1 KMRGCTAWWQ
11 ITPRCS
17 VGPVSAH
24 ACVLQQDFEL
34 WAHHCSVGD
43 KPASNY
49 LALCWPFG
57 LEKQQW
63 QQMKMEAMRTT
74 KGRPISTTR
83 QTVLKTPSLC
93 LVRMSSKTELK
104 KELIFCSM
112 LPPGQQAPSA

>member
-1 KMRGCTAWWQ
+1 KMRGCTAWWRV
-11 ITPRCS
+11 TPRCS

-24 ACVLQQDFEL
+24 TCVSFTGVLSFGHTAAVRDTNL
-34 WAHHCSVGD
+34 RPTALLCAGPSVLG
-43 KPASNY
+43 S
-49 LALCWPFG
+49 

-63 QQMKMEAMRTT
+63 QQMKMDAMRTT

-93 LVRMSSKTELK
+93 LVRMSSKMELK

-112 LPPGQQAPSA
+112 LPPG